1 MKDDT
6 LITIGVIGIGAYVAY
21 KLMKPISETV
31 GEVGGGLGTA
41 VSGAGESV
49 SDVLTGASSPFA
61 YIDEYFQSKSNTQ
74 QAREKVLTDL
84 YTYDKGTQAILSQ
97 QVQAKEQTKA
107 NLDTVGTV
115 KSQSKL
121 DIAHFKTDTTAQ
133 SLQAN
138 TAETV
143 ARKTEYGATVGQFL
157 EKTFMPTKEVAQE
170 RRDAVVAPIKKV
182 VTSVISLFTKKK

>member
-6 LITIGVIGIGAYVAY
+6 LLTIGVIGIGAYAVY

-61 YIDEYFQSKSNTQ
+61 YVDDYFQSKSNTQ

-84 YTYDKGTQAILSQ
+84 YTYDKPTQNILSQ

-107 NLDTVGTV
+107 NLDNIGTT

-121 DIAHFKTDTTAQ
+121 NLAYFNTETTAQ

-138 TAETV
+138 KAETV
-143 ARKTEYGATVGQFL
+143 ARKTEYGATVGQYL
-157 EKTFMPTKEVAQE
+157 SKTFMPTKQVAQE
-170 RRDAVVAPIKKV
+170 RRAAVVAPIKKA